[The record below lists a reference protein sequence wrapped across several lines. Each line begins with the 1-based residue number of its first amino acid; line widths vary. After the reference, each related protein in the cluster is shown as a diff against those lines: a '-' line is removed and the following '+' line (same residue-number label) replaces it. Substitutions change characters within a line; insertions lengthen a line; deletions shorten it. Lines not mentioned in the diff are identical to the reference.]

1 MVVGEAMIVAGIG
14 CRKGVGEK
22 DVLGAIAAC
31 LAEHRLD
38 PAELAALAT
47 AKLKQH
53 EEAIFSAARRLG
65 LAVIVVGDEELAAAG
80 KQTISHSELS
90 LTMTGAPSVS
100 EAAALAAA
108 GPGARLLGPRIV
120 LNSVTCALA
129 TSGEA
134 Q

>member
-1 MVVGEAMIVAGIG
+1 MIVAGIG

-38 PAELAALAT
+38 LVELAALAT

-100 EAAALAAA
+100 EAAAIAAA
-108 GPGARLLGPRIV
+108 GAGARLLGPRIV

-129 TSGEA
+129 TNGEA